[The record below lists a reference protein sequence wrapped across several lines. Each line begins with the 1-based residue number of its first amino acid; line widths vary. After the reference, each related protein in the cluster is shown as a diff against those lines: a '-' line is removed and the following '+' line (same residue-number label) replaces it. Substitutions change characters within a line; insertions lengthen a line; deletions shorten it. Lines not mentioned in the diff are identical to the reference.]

1 MVQGSKLY
9 VSTYLYQ
16 EREVYPKQVVWKSL
30 FSLNMPDVYI
40 DQNST
45 NDVHNYD
52 TRKTKRKETKKLIR
66 VQL

>member
-1 MVQGSKLY
+1 MVQWSKLF
-9 VSTYLYQ
+9 VNSYLNQ

-30 FSLNMPDVYI
+30 FSLNMPDVYV

-52 TRKTKRKETKKLIR
+52 AWKTERK
-66 VQL
+66 